1 MISLFKKETKKKKP
15 KVKKTVKKRVVKKKA
30 VRKKVTKKPTKKS
43 IKKVVKKKVIKR
55 TVKKKATKK
64 KTSKKTAKA
73 PEILKMDEAK
83 AYDKVRTARIPVVP
97 YMFIKKETDVKAA
110 MKKTGIPC
118 VMKVAGKSIIHKTE
132 KNGIFMNIDSEER
145 GIEAFNKLMKI
156 KEADSVIVQKQL
168 EGLELI
174 IGAKKSGEFGYVV
187 SVGLGGIY
195 VEVLKDIT
203 FRIAPLT
210 TYDAETMVKELK
222 GYNILKGVRD
232 QKGINLNKLHE
243 VLVKTSK
250 FVINNKIKEMDIN
263 PLICNEEGCLAVDI
277 RIIE

>member
-1 MISLFKKETKKKKP
+1 MISLFKKEAKKKA
-15 KVKKTVKKRVVKKKA
+15 KKTVKKRMVKKKA
-30 VRKKVTKKPTKKS
+30 VKKKVAKKPTKKA
-43 IKKVVKKKVIKR
+43 VKKKIIKR

-64 KTSKKTAKA
+64 KTSKKAAKV
-73 PEILKMDEAK
+73 PEILKMDEAN
-83 AYDKVRTARIPVVP
+83 AYGKVRTARIPVVP

-156 KEADSVIVQKQL
+156 KEAESVIVQKQL

-195 VEVLKDIT
+195 VEVLKDVT

-222 GYNILKGVRD
+222 GYDILKGVRD
-232 QKGINLNKLHE
+232 QKGINLTKLHE
-243 VLVKTSK
+243 ILVKTSK
-250 FVINNKIKEMDIN
+250 FVIRNKIKEMDIN
-263 PLICNEEGCLAVDI
+263 PLICTEEGCLAVDI